1 VKRAVVAIAVFVA
14 ATVTAYIAVLFG
26 YGWYA
31 DTFLVHDFEGAT
43 AMGVAFAIAPA
54 VAVAVGLAAAIW
66 AWVRVARRTAKP

>member
-1 VKRAVVAIAVFVA
+1 MAVFVA
-14 ATVTAYIAVLFG
+14 VTVTAYIAVLFG

-31 DTFLVHDFEGAT
+31 DTFLIHDFEGAT
-43 AMGVAFAIAPA
+43 AMGVAIAPA